1 MDDKLWDAILLAP
14 VELALDAILDNN
26 SDEPILPMDVIV
38 ALGTRPSLGNEQK
51 IQRLFNFGHP
61 NFHEK
66 HNHDAYRP
74 IFRFLSIQNTKV
86 YLDLGQKDKAGPPCQ
101 PMLQKTSDKQN
112 PYGRIKG
119 KW

>member
-1 MDDKLWDAILLAP
+1 MDDKLWDAILFSAGF
-14 VELALDAILDNN
+14 DAILDNN

-38 ALGTRPSLGNEQK
+38 ALETRPSLGNEQK
-51 IQRLFNFGHP
+51 IQRLFNFDHP

-66 HNHDAYRP
+66 HDHDAYRP
-74 IFRFLSIQNTKV
+74 IFWFLFIQNTKV
-86 YLDLGQKDKAGPPCQ
+86 YLDLGQKDKVGPPCQ
-101 PMLQKTSDKQN
+101 PMLQETSDKQN

>member
-14 VELALDAILDNN
+14 VKLALDAILDNN

-66 HNHDAYRP
+66 HNHDLFSGFSLFK
-74 IFRFLSIQNTKV
+74 IQKSIW
-86 YLDLGQKDKAGPPCQ
+86 
-101 PMLQKTSDKQN
+101 
-112 PYGRIKG
+112 I
-119 KW
+119 